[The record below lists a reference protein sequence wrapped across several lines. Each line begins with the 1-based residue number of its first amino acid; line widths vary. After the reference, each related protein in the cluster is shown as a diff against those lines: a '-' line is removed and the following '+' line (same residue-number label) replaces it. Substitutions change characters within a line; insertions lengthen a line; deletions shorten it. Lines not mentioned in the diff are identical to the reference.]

1 MSLFIINEAN
11 EAIQKVARVAQAKE
25 TVFQGIQRKTLEK
38 LDKSILEIE
47 GRYGD
52 DSRPYSDAKPSQN
65 WKVVK
70 QQDSIDIEEVYVWLK
85 IGIRKQVIGAE
96 GATQLK
102 MKPAAAKAWLIAMRE
117 AIAGFTLE
125 DKAFHSE
132 AIIAARPKSTP
143 KAEGMNSWKYNPETD
158 LYEASP
164 EIAPILKE
172 VI

>member
-1 MSLFIINEAN
+1 MTLFIINEAN

-70 QQDSIDIEEVYVWLK
+70 QQDSIDTEEVYVWLK
-85 IGIRKQVIGAE
+85 IGIRKQEIGLD

-102 MKPAAAKAWLIAMRE
+102 MKPAAA
-117 AIAGFTLE
+117 
-125 DKAFHSE
+125 
-132 AIIAARPKSTP
+132 
-143 KAEGMNSWKYNPETD
+143 
-158 LYEASP
+158 
-164 EIAPILKE
+164 
-172 VI
+172 